1 MVQAIPV
8 VDIRQTVLFGGV
20 FGPREID
27 QICEAISADPTNL
40 KLLREAVRQLE
51 ASEDESPAVN
61 VRLGV
66 CLYLL
71 GQYRRALEV
80 LKKGD
85 NSALAWYYIGLAL
98 AGLERFAEAKEAFE
112 TAARAGF
119 DPERCK
125 LACVEVLRLAGK
137 AAEAWQVLESISGEA
152 MESAEYLYQKAAT
165 LRELSGDP
173 EEIVALLE
181 KAVAVDPQHPGALF
195 GLALENDRRGNDEE
209 ALELY
214 QRAASRFPPHVG
226 ALINLGLMY
235 EDREEYDRAAECYRR
250 VLDAYPTHE
259 RARLYL
265 KDVEAVR
272 DMYYDE
278 EMQRRRD
285 RLAQLLN
292 IPVSDF
298 ELSVRA
304 RNCLQRMGITT
315 LGDLCRCT
323 EQELLASKNF
333 GETSLQEIKEM
344 LASKGLRLGMLAGE
358 KRPPAWLD
366 VANLTPDQQALL
378 NRPVSDLNLSV
389 RARKCMAR
397 LGINTLGELIRYSA
411 DELLECKNFG
421 VTSLNEVRDKLA
433 AFGLKLRGE

>member
-1 MVQAIPV
+1 MTVTTQA
-8 VDIRQTVLFGGV
+8 VDFRQLLVFGGV
-20 FGPREID
+20 FGPREIK
-27 QICEAISADPTNL
+27 QICDAISADPQNL
-40 KLLREAVRQLE
+40 RNFREAVRQLQ

-66 CLYLL
+66 ALFLL
-71 GQYRRALEV
+71 GEYRRAAEV

-85 NSALAWYYIGLAL
+85 NGALAWFYLGQSL
-98 AGLERFAEAKEAFE
+98 AGLKQYDEAVRAFE

-119 DPERCK
+119 DPDECT
-125 LACVEVLRLAGK
+125 LAAVEALRQAGRPQE
-137 AAEAWQVLESISGEA
+137 ALSRLEQVSAEGRR
-152 MESAEYLYQKAAT
+152 SAEYLYQRACT
-165 LRELSGDP
+165 LRQLSGDP
-173 EEIVALLE
+173 DEIVALLE
-181 KAVAVDPQHPGALF
+181 EAVAADPWHPGALF
-195 GLALENDRRGNDEE
+195 GLALEHDRRGCDEE
-209 ALELY
+209 AFELY
-214 QRAASRFPPHVG
+214 QRVASRFPPHVG
-226 ALINLGLMY
+226 ALLNLGLMY
-235 EDREEYDRAAECYRR
+235 EDRGQYDRAAECYRR
-250 VLDAYPTHE
+250 VLDAYPDNE
-259 RARLYL
+259 RARLFL
-265 KDVEAVR
+265 RDVEAVR
-272 DMYYDE
+272 DQYYDE
-278 EMQRRRD
+278 EVQRRRD
-285 RLAQLLN
+285 RLAQILN

-304 RNCLQRMGITT
+304 RNCLQRMGIVT

-344 LASKGLRLGMLAGE
+344 LNSKGLRLGMLAGE
-358 KRPPAWLD
+358 KKPPAWLD
-366 VANLTPDQQALL
+366 VSSLTPDQQALL

-397 LGINTLGELIRYSA
+397 LGINTLGDLIRYSA

>member
-1 MVQAIPV
+1 MLQTAQAI
-8 VDIRQTVLFGGV
+8 DFRQILVFGGV

-27 QICEAISADPTNL
+27 QICWGISSDPHNL
-40 KLLREAVRQLE
+40 RFFREAVRQLE
-51 ASEDESPAVN
+51 ASEDESPALN

-66 CLYLL
+66 SLYLL
-71 GQYRRALEV
+71 GEYRRALEV

-85 NSALAWYYIGLAL
+85 NGALAWFYRGQALMGL
-98 AGLERFAEAKEAFE
+98 GQFQEAVEAFD

-119 DPERCK
+119 DQDRCHLAAVEALRQAGK
-125 LACVEVLRLAGK
+125 LAEAQARLELVSPQGR
-137 AAEAWQVLESISGEA
+137 Q
-152 MESAEYLYQKAAT
+152 SAEYLYQKACN
-165 LRELSGDP
+165 LRHLSGDP
-173 EEIVALLE
+173 AEIISLLE
-181 KAVAVDPQHPGALF
+181 QAVAVDPHHPGALF
-195 GLALENDRRGNDEE
+195 GLALECDRYGNDEE
-209 ALELY
+209 AFELY
-214 QRAASRFPPHVG
+214 ERAASRFPPHVG
-226 ALINLGLMY
+226 ALLNLGLIY
-235 EDREEYDRAAECYRR
+235 EDRGQLDKAVECYKR
-250 VLDAYPTHE
+250 VLDAYPNNE
-259 RARLYL
+259 RARLFL
-265 KDVEAVR
+265 KDVEGAR
-272 DMYYDE
+272 DQYEDE
-278 EMQRRRD
+278 EIRGRHD
-285 RLAQLLN
+285 KLEQLFR

-304 RNCLQRMGITT
+304 RNCLQRMGIVT

-366 VANLTPDQQALL
+366 ISSLTPDQQALL

-397 LGINTLGELIRYSA
+397 LGINTLGDLIRYSA

-433 AFGLKLRGE
+433 SLGLKLRGE

>member
-1 MVQAIPV
+1 MAVTTRL
-8 VDIRQTVLFGGV
+8 VDFRQLLIFGGV
-20 FGPREID
+20 FGPREIT
-27 QICEAISADPTNL
+27 QICEAIAAAPENL
-40 KLLREAVRQLE
+40 RLFREAVRHLE
-51 ASEDESPAVN
+51 SSEDESPALN

-66 CLYLL
+66 CLFLL
-71 GQYRRALEV
+71 GEYRRAVDV

-85 NSALAWYYIGLAL
+85 NGALAWFYLGEALVGL
-98 AGLERFAEAKEAFE
+98 GQFDEAIQAFE

-119 DPERCK
+119 DTDRCA
-125 LACVEVLRLAGK
+125 LAAVEALRQAGRPQEALAR
-137 AAEAWQVLESISGEA
+137 LESVSPQGRK
-152 MESAEYLYQKAAT
+152 SAEFMYQKACT
-165 LRELSGDP
+165 LRQLSGDP
-173 EEIVALLE
+173 TEIVALLE
-181 KAVAVDPQHPGALF
+181 EAVAADPGHPGALF
-195 GLALENDRRGNDEE
+195 GLALEYDRRGCDEE
-209 ALELY
+209 AFELY
-214 QRAASRFPPHVG
+214 ERAASRFPPHVG
-226 ALINLGLMY
+226 ALLNLGLMY
-235 EDREEYDRAAECYRR
+235 EDRGEFDRAAECYRR
-250 VLDAYPTHE
+250 VLDAHPDNE
-259 RARLYL
+259 RARLFL

-272 DMYYDE
+272 DQYYDE
-278 EMQRRRD
+278 EVQRRRD
-285 RLAQLLN
+285 RLAQILN

-304 RNCLQRMGITT
+304 RNCLQRMGIVT

-358 KRPPAWLD
+358 KKPPAWLD
-366 VANLTPDQQALL
+366 TASLTPDQQALL

-397 LGINTLGELIRYSA
+397 LGINTLGDLIRYSA

-421 VTSLNEVRDKLA
+421 VTSLNEVVNKLA

>member
-1 MVQAIPV
+1 MAQATHAPDV
-8 VDIRQTVLFGGV
+8 RQVILLGGV
-20 FGPREID
+20 FGPREVEH
-27 QICEAISADPTNL
+27 ICEAISEDPANL
-40 KLLREAVRQLE
+40 RALREAVRQLE
-51 ASEDESPAVN
+51 PNEDESPATN

-85 NSALAWYYIGLAL
+85 NGALAWFYIGQCLL
-98 AGLERFAEAKEAFE
+98 GLERYQEARAAFD
-112 TAARAGF
+112 TAASAGF
-119 DPERCK
+119 EPDRCR
-125 LACVEVLRLAGK
+125 LAAVEALRLAGQTE
-137 AAEAWQVLESISGEA
+137 EAWNLLESLSGPVRQ
-152 MESAEYLYQKAAT
+152 SAEYLYQKALT
-165 LRELSGDP
+165 LRQKGGDP
-173 EEIVALLE
+173 QEVVALLE
-181 KAVAVDPQHPGALF
+181 QAVAADPRHPGALF
-195 GLALENDRRGNDEE
+195 GLAMEADRYGNDEE

-214 QRAASRFPPHVG
+214 ERAASRFPPHVG
-226 ALINLGLMY
+226 ALLNLGLMY
-235 EDREEYDRAAECYRR
+235 EDREQYDRAEECYRKI
-250 VLDAYPTHE
+250 LEAYPTHE
-259 RARLYL
+259 RAQLYL
-265 KDVEAVR
+265 KDVLGVR

-278 EMQRRRD
+278 EVQRRRD
-285 RLAQLLN
+285 RLAQILN

-358 KRPPAWLD
+358 RKPPAWLD
-366 VANLTPDQQALL
+366 ISSLTPDQQALL

-421 VTSLNEVRDKLA
+421 VTSLREVRDKLA